1 MRLGIDLGT
10 TRTIVAANDRG
21 NVPIIAFEDPHGD
34 LSEHVPTVSA
44 ERDGQLIHG
53 FEAADAALRGAPH
66 LRSWKRLIAAHGPE
80 HRVQIGSVD
89 IALLDVAQGFA
100 SYLRELLLT
109 RSNLPLSRIDEV
121 AVSVPA
127 NAHSSQRFTTLEAF
141 RRAGFSV
148 MAMLNEPSA
157 AAIEYAHRHRGTL
170 NTRRDHVAIYDLGGG
185 TFDAALVEVGDD
197 HHDIVDTLG
206 IHQLGGDD
214 FDRALLVMVLAALG
228 IDDPAEISDRL
239 PALLW
244 ACREAKE
251 QIGPNTRRVVIDV
264 ERLGLASEPLLL
276 SVNDYFER
284 LRPMVERTIAALSEV
299 MQPGGATAQG
309 VDDLKERAREVGL
322 AGVYVV
328 GGASA
333 LPLVPRMLR
342 ERLGRRVHRSPHPA
356 GAIAM
361 GLAIAVSDERRP
373 QVDERLSRHLG
384 VFREADHGGRIVF
397 DQIFARGTPMP
408 QKGET
413 LLATRAYRAAHNVGH
428 FRFLECAGVRDG
440 EPDGDIS
447 PHGEVLFPFVREAR
461 NGRGV
466 QALDVARSS
475 EPGHRIEERYQI
487 DDAGVVTVEICD
499 LDDDYTQRFVL

>member
-1 MRLGIDLGT
+1 MAYGIN
-10 TRTIVAANDRG
+10 R
-21 NVPIIAFEDPHGD
+21 
-34 LSEHVPTVSA
+34 
-44 ERDGQLIHG
+44 
-53 FEAADAALRGAPH
+53 
-66 LRSWKRLIAAHGPE
+66 
-80 HRVQIGSVD
+80 
-89 IALLDVAQGFA
+89 
-100 SYLRELLLT
+100 
-109 RSNLPLSRIDEV
+109 NL
-121 AVSVPA
+121 
-127 NAHSSQRFTTLEAF
+127 NQT
-141 RRAGFSV
+141 
-148 MAMLNEPSA
+148 
-157 AAIEYAHRHRGTL
+157 
-170 NTRRDHVAIYDLGGG
+170 VAIYDLGGG

-214 FDRALLVMVLAALG
+214 FDRALLVMALAELG
-228 IDDPAEISDRL
+228 IDDPAEISDSL

-251 QIGPNTRRVVIDV
+251 QIGANTKRVVIDV
-264 ERLGLASEPLLL
+264 ELLGMPLEPLLI
-276 SVNDYFER
+276 SVDDYFER
-284 LRPMVERTIAALSEV
+284 LRPMVQRTISALSEV
-299 MQPGGATAQG
+299 MQPGGATADG
-309 VDDLKERAREVGL
+309 VDDLKQRARESGV

-342 ERLGRRVHRSPHPA
+342 EQLGRRVHRSPHPA

-361 GLAIAVSDERRP
+361 GLAIAASDERPP

-384 VFREADHGGRIVF
+384 VFREADRGGRIVF
-397 DQIFARGTPMP
+397 DQIFARGTRMP

-447 PHGEVLFPFVREAR
+447 PHGEVLFPFVPEAR
-461 NGRGV
+461 QNGRGTHP
-466 QALDVARSS
+466 LDVARLS
-475 EPGHRIEERYQI
+475 EPGHRIAERYQI

-499 LDDDYTQRFVL
+499 LDDDYKQRFVL